1 LLPLDLAAAARPT
14 TPPWLPRAPSP
25 AAVRIP
31 APAAAFKRPSLL
43 TPAETPSERLHREIP
58 AILSVSDKTGLVE
71 FGRQLNALGVEM
83 IASGGT
89 AKALRDAGF
98 AVKYD
103 RPTTSAARSAP

>member
-1 LLPLDLAAAARPT
+1 MQVNATGSWPT
-14 TPPWLPRAPSP
+14 TPPWLPPAPSP
-25 AAVRIP
+25 AAVR
-31 APAAAFKRPSLL
+31 PSACRGFGILSAL
-43 TPAETPSERLHREIP
+43 IAHSDRFGPLSLHREIP

-98 AVKYD
+98 TVKY
-103 RPTTSAARSAP
+103 ARSRTPPGSYWL